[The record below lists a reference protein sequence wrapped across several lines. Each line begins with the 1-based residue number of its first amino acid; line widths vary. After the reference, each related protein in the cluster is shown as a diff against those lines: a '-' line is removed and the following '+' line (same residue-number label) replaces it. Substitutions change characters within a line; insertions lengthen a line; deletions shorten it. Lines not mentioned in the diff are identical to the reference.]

1 MCSRTYRYRR
11 LDQGLPRKA
20 LGQSGKIPQSPWQNV
35 PPLECFLR
43 HIIARHECDTR
54 AQLKDI
60 RVPTLVLVGA
70 EDHISASNLSHRTS
84 SEELAKGIPNAQL
97 ALLPG
102 ECHHFFY
109 TEPAAAHKIIRDIFW
124 ERVKYIAHCA
134 VATNGHANNSDRN
147 PYLAKSYAISAV
159 SIVLIDRGQSSRP

>member
-1 MCSRTYRYRR
+1 MTNFFRLFPDQRGIPLKLCMEMVQMGYERYAREHTVAVGWTQDYLKKHR
-11 LDQGLPRKA
+11 DNVEKFLQVR
-20 LGQSGKIPQSPWQNV
+20 WQNM

-84 SEELAKGIPNAQL
+84 SEELAKGIPNAKL

-109 TEPAAAHKIIRDIFW
+109 TEPAVAHKIIRDFLL
-124 ERVKYIAHCA
+124 E
-134 VATNGHANNSDRN
+134 S
-147 PYLAKSYAISAV
+147 
-159 SIVLIDRGQSSRP
+159 